1 MKITTVVVLLLT
13 VAAFTYPPAEVKLEY
28 RFKTGDQYV
37 WTQDTHQ
44 DIKQNLMGMDQK
56 AENTFH
62 SVFVLKVAETTPTG
76 AKLECSYTKLKSSN
90 KSPMGDNSMDSEGP
104 ADKMENKIFQSMI
117 NKPFFIYL
125 TTAGKV
131 EKIENAKNL
140 WSGFESLG
148 LDETQK
154 KAIRE
159 SLEMMLGEDAL
170 KGSFQSAFIP
180 YPDKKSK
187 VGEKWTY
194 SDNVVV
200 SVAMAIENTWSLVAL
215 NSASANL
222 EADGTFKTIDK
233 EKVLNL
239 PGGLK
244 AKSDL
249 SGRQATKSVVDV
261 KSGWPTK
268 QDVLAELKGKMT
280 LLAGGMIP
288 QDMEIPMEILSETT
302 YTIKK
307 E

>member
-1 MKITTVVVLLLT
+1 MKITTLVVLLLT
-13 VAAFTYPPAEVKLEY
+13 VAAFTYPPADVKLEY
-28 RFKTGDQYV
+28 RFRVGDQYV
-37 WTQDTHQ
+37 WTQDTRQ

-56 AENTFH
+56 AENILH
-62 SVFVLKVAETTPTG
+62 SVFLVKVVETTATG

-104 ADKMENKIFQSMI
+104 ADKIENKIFQSMV

-148 LDETQK
+148 IEETQK

-159 SLEMMLGEDAL
+159 SLEMLLGEDAL
-170 KGSFQSAFIP
+170 KSGFQSAFIP
-180 YPDKKSK
+180 YSDKKSK
-187 VGEKWTY
+187 VGDKWTY
-194 SDNVVV
+194 SDNVVL
-200 SVAMAIENTWSLVAL
+200 SFAMAIENTWSLVSL
-215 NSASANL
+215 NSSTANL
-222 EADGTFKTIDK
+222 EADGIFKTTDK
-233 EKVLNL
+233 DKVLNL

-249 SGRQATKSVVDV
+249 AGRQATKSVVDI
-261 KSGWPTK
+261 KSGWPSK
-268 QDVLAELKGKMT
+268 QEVLAELKGTMT

-288 QDMEIPMEILSETT
+288 QDMEIPMEFLSETT
-302 YTIKK
+302 YTIVKK
-307 E
+307 